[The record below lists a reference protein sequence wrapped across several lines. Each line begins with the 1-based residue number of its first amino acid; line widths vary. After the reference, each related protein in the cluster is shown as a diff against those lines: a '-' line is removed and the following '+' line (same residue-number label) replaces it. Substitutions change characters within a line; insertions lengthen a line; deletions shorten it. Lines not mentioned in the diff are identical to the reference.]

1 MQLKESI
8 RGSSTLRMKSG
19 SDASDTNKPYSRT
32 PDSGTPRREAVE
44 QACSKT
50 GGAETGSEGGCKGC
64 GAGQEA
70 AGSSVGAG
78 VVQALQA
85 GMGGDRGP
93 RAECDGNEVR
103 LPVLPEIASRSWPG
117 TWIQK
122 DAACPLG
129 AFAPR
134 RGIGERWHAH

>member
-1 MQLKESI
+1 
-8 RGSSTLRMKSG
+8 MKSG

-32 PDSGTPRREAVE
+32 PGGSTPRREAVE

-50 GGAETGSEGGCKGC
+50 GGTEADREASCKGC
-64 GAGQEA
+64 GAGEET
-70 AGSSVGAG
+70 AGDSVGAG

-93 RAECDGNEVR
+93 RAECDGNEIC

-117 TWIQK
+117 TWI
-122 DAACPLG
+122 
-129 AFAPR
+129 
-134 RGIGERWHAH
+134 